1 MPKAQVIEASEARR
15 RLRHLDFGSTPKDRS
30 WLNPGERKLHE
41 MTRLCLR
48 NRRHEGLGERQED
61 IAAWAKDGNGRQ
73 WSVVD
78 QLTVDNARRKLIP

>member
-1 MPKAQVIEASEARR
+1 MPTAQVIEASET

-30 WLNPGERKLHE
+30 WLNPGARKLDE
-41 MTRLCLR
+41 TTRLR
-48 NRRHEGLGERQED
+48 NRRGEGLGERQED
-61 IAAWAKDGNGRQ
+61 IAAWATDGNGRQ